1 MHVNAISLSGV
12 YPRRSSPDV
21 CQGEHAAGTCDGSFK
36 ERIRVIVSDH
46 NHGQGVD
53 RVVGQGAVQT
63 PLDACRLEITRL
75 HHAAGGKV
83 QKKRI
88 TKGGGN
94 TPKIGKQAK
103 SRQKRN
109 RHKDFFNLA
118 GGREASGNKNSVQ
131 LSSVEL
137 RSEENGKRPL
147 PSRERRCCNRPYRP
161 TPAPSTRTQPSP
173 APAYRPQP
181 GPRR

>member
-1 MHVNAISLSGV
+1 MCVSAISLSGV

-21 CQGEHAAGTCDGSFK
+21 CQGEHAAGTCDCSFK

-75 HHAAGGKV
+75 QHAAGGKV
-83 QKKRI
+83 QKKR
-88 TKGGGN
+88 TLQKWAN
-94 TPKIGKQAK
+94 KQ
-103 SRQKRN
+103 N
-109 RHKDFFNLA
+109 RVKNGMGMEIFLNLA
-118 GGREASGNKNSVQ
+118 GGREESGNKNSVQ

-137 RSEENGKRPL
+137 GSEENGRTFAE
-147 PSRERRCCNRPYRP
+147 S
-161 TPAPSTRTQPSP
+161 RTQMLQQ
-173 APAYRPQP
+173 AL
-181 GPRR
+181 GF